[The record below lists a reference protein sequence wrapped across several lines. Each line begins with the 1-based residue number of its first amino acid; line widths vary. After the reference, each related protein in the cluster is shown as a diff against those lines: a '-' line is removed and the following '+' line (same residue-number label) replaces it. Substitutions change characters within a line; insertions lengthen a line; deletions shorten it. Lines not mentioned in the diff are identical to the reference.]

1 MNKKDNKETSQKE
14 NQEVV
19 VLEGPIEEY
28 EKVASLIGTAFRNR
42 KRKEKEYKREK
53 QEGKDT
59 AVDL

>member
-1 MNKKDNKETSQKE
+1 MNSVNKKDNKETSQKE

-42 KRKEKEYKREK
+42 KRKEKE
-53 QEGKDT
+53 
-59 AVDL
+59 